1 MRSIVGGAITCR
13 ADAFSGL
20 SLMWL
25 EAEDSSAVSFVAMV
39 DSEQLRAKFLGSLLG
54 AALGDALGAS
64 REGHRMAARYDGGLV
79 TAIAGPLIYTDDTH
93 MTIGIA
99 ESLVDCRGF
108 DGAHMASRFVDN
120 YAREP
125 WRGYGPGPP
134 RVFRRIAAGEAWD
147 QASAHV
153 YPGGSFGNGAAMR
166 VSPVGLLLWN
176 DPTKLRQVA
185 HGSSLITHSH
195 PLGVEGAALQA
206 MAVAMAVAEDPANP
220 LDTPFF
226 VSRLRDWCTE
236 DVYHSRLDRFS
247 WLLERVDER
256 TEVVAQLGHGIE
268 AFNSVPTA
276 IFSFLSHAADF
287 VSTVTYAVSL
297 GGDTDTI
304 ASMAGAISG
313 AYLGVDA
320 LPLDWQERLENRDY
334 ISQLADRLWR
344 VAAGEGLL

>member
-1 MRSIVGGAITCR
+1 VS
-13 ADAFSGL
+13 FGL
-20 SLMWL
+20 SLTWL
-25 EAEDSSAVSFVAMV
+25 EGQDLSAVSFVAMV
-39 DSEQLRAKFLGSLLG
+39 DSEQLRGKFVGSLLG

-64 REGHRMAARYDGGLV
+64 REGHRMAARYDAGLV

-99 ESLVDCRGF
+99 ESLVECGGF
-108 DGAHMASRFVDN
+108 NGAHMANRFVDN
-120 YAREP
+120 YAKEP

-134 RVFRRIAAGEAWD
+134 RVFRLIAQGQPWD

-166 VSPVGLLLWN
+166 VAPVGLLFWN
-176 DPTKLRQVA
+176 DPMQLRQVA
-185 HGSSLITHSH
+185 HGSSLVTHSH
-195 PLGVEGAALQA
+195 PLGREGAALQA
-206 MAVAMAVAEDPANP
+206 MAVAMAVAEDPASP
-220 LDTPFF
+220 LDTSSF

-236 DVYHSRLDRFS
+236 DVYRSRLDRFPS
-247 WLLERVDER
+247 LLGRVDER
-256 TEVVAQLGHGIE
+256 ADVVAQLGHGIE

-334 ISQLADRLWR
+334 ISQLAGRLWR
-344 VAAGEGLL
+344 VAVAEDPP